1 MSRYFVTF
9 GLLGVVVLWLV
20 LSYAPTPLPQ
30 IAVTSTTILAW
41 VPALAAIVLA
51 VFALIQLD
59 LLRATVRMLK
69 QPAGAAEREA
79 VQLFNLRLGRE
90 VLLTVT
96 PLAGTLLLALLLLAI

>member
-20 LSYAPTPLPQ
+20 LSYAPAPLPQ
-30 IAVTSTTILAW
+30 IAVTSATMVAW
-41 VPALAAIVLA
+41 LPASAAVVLA
-51 VFALIQLD
+51 VFALLQLD

-69 QPAGAAEREA
+69 HPAGDAEREA
-79 VQLFNLRLGRE
+79 VELFNLRLGRE
-90 VLLTVT
+90 VLLTAT